1 MPPSHEFAT
10 MIERGCD
17 VLQPDCCLTGGI
29 TGTAEIARLAEEAGL
44 IFSPHTWGN
53 GIQFLA
59 NAHVAA
65 GTTGS
70 PYIEFPFD
78 PPEWTEM
85 RRDFGL
91 AGPTVIDSEGW
102 VVLSDAPGLGFDL
115 DEKKLEA
122 TRIG

>member
-1 MPPSHEFAT
+1 MTALRNAVSVRIAGGEMTTEPYEFAT
-10 MIERGCD
+10 MIERGCLD
-17 VLQPDCCLTGGI
+17 VLQPGCCLTGGI

-85 RRDFGL
+85 RRIL
-91 AGPTVIDSEGW
+91 VWPA
-102 VVLSDAPGLGFDL
+102 
-115 DEKKLEA
+115 
-122 TRIG
+122 RR